1 MYYIYTSI
9 IQGVRLYGGYNNIS
23 YLNNSMIPANHFY
36 EDNQNNDSLNDTL
49 WCQSTKN
56 ESDIGVWYFPDSK
69 QVSTINVSSPLHSV
83 HMSGQI
89 GLYYRD
95 FSIAIDEGIYTC
107 TIPDEYNVTQTLVIA
122 LYNLSTY
129 KNNSEFN

>member
-1 MYYIYTSI
+1 
-9 IQGVRLYGGYNNIS
+9 
-23 YLNNSMIPANHFY
+23 MIPANHFY
-36 EDNQNNDSLNDTL
+36 EDDQNNDSLNDTL
-49 WCQSTKN
+49 WCQSTRN
-56 ESDIGVWYFPDSK
+56 ESDIGVWYFPNSS
-69 QVSTINVSSPLHSV
+69 QVSTISVSSPLYSL

-95 FSIAIDEGIYTC
+95 FSIAIDEGIYRC